1 VGVLR
6 GIGERI
12 HRGSH
17 FYAEADIK
25 HLEGMLQAA
34 GLDPKRVLPLLLGA
48 KLLLVALLP
57 AIAAAAAYFFAST
70 LPMRLAIVGGGV
82 LAGIL
87 GPEAVLKMLRRSY
100 TTALAA
106 GTPDALDLLVVCSE
120 AGMGLESAL
129 ERVSMEMLRSN
140 RPTAIA
146 LAGLLDDLR
155 VLPDRREA
163 FGSFGK
169 RTGIEGM
176 QRLATMLTQSLQ
188 YGTPLSHALR
198 AVATELRRERA
209 NQLEE
214 KATKLP
220 AKLIFPLIFFIMP
233 SLYIVLLGTSFMRLY
248 DALGTFASHLPLY
261 H

>member
-1 VGVLR
+1 L
-6 GIGERI
+6 
-12 HRGSH
+12 S
-17 FYAEADIK
+17 F
-25 HLEGMLQAA
+25 
-34 GLDPKRVLPLLLGA
+34 
-48 KLLLVALLP
+48 VAP
-57 AIAAAAAYFFAST
+57 TVS
-70 LPMRLAIVGGGV
+70 MRLAIIGVGL

-87 GPEAVLKMLRRSY
+87 GPEAALALLRRPY
-100 TTALAA
+100 VAALQR

-129 ERVSMEMLRSN
+129 ERVSTEMLRSN

-146 LAGLLDDLR
+146 LGALLDDLR

-163 FGSFGK
+163 FAAFGD
-169 RTGIEGM
+169 RSGVEGM

-214 KATKLP
+214 RATKLP
-220 AKLIFPLIFFIMP
+220 AKLIFPMVLFIMP
-233 SLYIVLLGTSFMRLY
+233 SLYIVLLGTSFLRLY
-248 DALGTFASHLPLY
+248 DALAKFTATLPVGN
-261 H
+261 